1 MSITLARALK
11 IKNKLAGEIK
21 DLKNKMMSKNVILV
35 GKNTNLEMVIN
46 KYNVHD
52 MYKELKDK
60 KSKLNNLKII
70 INDANR
76 EIIHN
81 IFAIS
86 ELKDTLK
93 FISSLDTREGLVSR
107 GYIDNETQEY
117 FSQIDDNERDI
128 IKKEL
133 QNQIDV
139 IQEEIDKY
147 NFNTEIDI
155 DPKDFE

>member
-11 IKNKLAGEIK
+11 LKNKLAGEIK
-21 DLKNKMMSKNVILV
+21 DLKNKMMSKNVVLV
-35 GKNTNLEMVIN
+35 GKNTNLEIVTN

-52 MYKELKDK
+52 MYKEIKDK
-60 KSKLNNLKII
+60 KSKLVNLKII

-76 EIIHN
+76 EIIHK
-81 IFAIS
+81 IFSIS

-107 GYIDNETQEY
+107 GYVDSEPQEY
-117 FSQIDDNERDI
+117 FSQIDDNERDK

-133 QNQIDV
+133 ETQIDV
-139 IQEEIDKY
+139 IQEEIDQY
-147 NFNTEIDI
+147 NHNTVIDV
-155 DPKDFE
+155 DLKDFE